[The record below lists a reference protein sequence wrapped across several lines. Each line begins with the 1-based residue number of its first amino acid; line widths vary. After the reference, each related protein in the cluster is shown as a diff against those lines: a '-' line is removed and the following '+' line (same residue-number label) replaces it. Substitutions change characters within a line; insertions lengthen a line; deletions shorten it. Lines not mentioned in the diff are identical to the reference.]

1 MERNPLFSVII
12 ANYNNGCYLQD
23 AIDSLL
29 AQNYDNWEAIII
41 DDASPDNSKEVYDR
55 YKDDSRFHI
64 VFNEENKGYAYSVN
78 RGVRLAQGVI
88 CARLDPDDVLFGTDV
103 LETHVQKHLE
113 MPEVVLVYSGMYRA
127 DENLNIVNEVYRQAV
142 PEGSSFLEM
151 RGWPVQHFASF
162 KREAFLRVG
171 GCDETQ
177 RRAVDYGLYYRL
189 EEVGKTYYLNKLQY
203 VQRNNP
209 HSMSLN
215 DNSYKASSWHVYACV
230 EAMKRRGLKDESL
243 MLFPIE
249 STLRKEYKKGYKTGY
264 ENGYEKATSSRVYK
278 AGLVLASPL
287 LWLKKLLK
295 R

>member
-1 MERNPLFSVII
+1 MDRNPFFSVII

-29 AQNYDNWEAIII
+29 AQKYDNWEAIII
-41 DDASPDNSKEVYDR
+41 DDASPDNSKEIYDKF
-55 YKDDSRFHI
+55 KDDPRFRI

-78 RGVRLAQGVI
+78 RGVRLAKGTV

-113 MPEVVLVYSGMYRA
+113 MPEVTLVYSGMYRA
-127 DENLNIVNEVYRQAV
+127 DENLNIVSEVYRWAV
-142 PEGSSFLEM
+142 PEGSSILEM

-189 EEVGKTYYLNKLQY
+189 EEVGKTYYLNRLQY
-203 VQRNNP
+203 VQRNNS

-215 DNSYKASSWHVYACV
+215 DNQYKAHAWHVYACV
-230 EAMKRRGLKDESL
+230 EAMKRRGLTDESL
-243 MLFPIE
+243 MLFPME
-249 STLRKEYKKGYKTGY
+249 ASLKKEYQK
-264 ENGYEKATSSRVYK
+264 GYEKATSSRVYK
-278 AGLVLASPL
+278 AGLVLASPII
-287 LWLKKLLK
+287 WLKKLLK